1 MPGIKCLDSLTWTR
15 VVAGSCYWS
24 YYFVFCRISA
34 FIRRSDAFNV
44 CMLLNTHQ
52 LEPYQGHGYHLPHD
66 IKEKPSGLGAFPAVF
81 SFPGV
86 SLVLLQMRSTIL
98 RPRTRIKNTRLFYYC
113 IMIHVGY

>member
-1 MPGIKCLDSLTWTR
+1 MTLLIS
-15 VVAGSCYWS
+15 
-24 YYFVFCRISA
+24 FIFCRITA

-44 CMLLNTHQ
+44 CMLLDTHQ

-86 SLVLLQMRSTIL
+86 SYNQGHGYMLYN
-98 RPRTRIKNTRLFYYC
+98 IKEKPPVWEL
-113 IMIHVGY
+113 